1 MNLNVKKNSCYEFL
15 QKKLLLSFFFF
26 FTMLSNAQ
34 DAAMNL
40 FDVPDNVV
48 YSKKEKTIVTPLLE
62 NKQFTYTYQGKKVLV
77 SFSDSEHVEYFND
90 KKYFIKSTVSWTS
103 ASECSMVLQESNL
116 PNFPFKKGATLTMKI
131 TKVKRG
137 YIYYA
142 STLGGRTW
150 TGKMRE
156 I

>member
-1 MNLNVKKNSCYEFL
+1 MNPY
-15 QKKLLLSFFFF
+15 QKIILLSSVLFLNLPF
-26 FTMLSNAQ
+26 NAQ
-34 DAAMNL
+34 DTAMNS
-40 FDVPDNVV
+40 FDVSDNIV
-48 YSKKEKTIVTPLLE
+48 YSKTEKTIVTPLLE
-62 NKQFTYTYQGKKVLV
+62 NKKFTYKYQGAKVHV
-77 SFSDSEHVEYFND
+77 SFSDTEHVEYFND

-116 PNFPFKKGATLTMKI
+116 PNFPFKKGAKLVMKI